1 MTILECQELAM
12 KIQSKFADVSCDYN
26 PVTNSFVIQRNELSP
41 IRVPVWYW
49 ESLEGIAKAISRFA

>member
-1 MTILECQELAM
+1 M

-26 PVTNSFVIQRNELSP
+26 PVTNSFIIQRNELSP